1 MRFLLGEIVGEEYR
15 DNGGGLD
22 GNQRE
27 SGSSLLF
34 VSFIGLLYQFKIY
47 YVHKTQLYEKI
58 QDLSPISRDVLALKL
73 TFSFLEKC

>member
-34 VSFIGLLYQFKIY
+34 VSFIGLLYQFKIF
-47 YVHKTQLYEKI
+47 YVHRHNCMKKYKT
-58 QDLSPISRDVLALKL
+58 
-73 TFSFLEKC
+73 